1 MRKLL
6 DVFFHFLYHQIAFAY
21 DLVAATVSF
30 GHWKNWILEVLPF
43 IDGTRILE
51 IGHGPG
57 HLQRALLS
65 QGLDSIAIDE
75 SSSMGMLAQR
85 NTNNSARLIRGLG
98 QQLPFANKSFDT
110 VVATF
115 PAEYINDPQT
125 LSEVKRCLSDGGR
138 FIVLPVALPGNRFL
152 SWLFRITGQ
161 ATSDAVKVIQEK
173 IKDPFIKSDFDM
185 ETQVLNLKSGTL
197 IIIIAKPSAA
207 KANEA
212 G

>member
-75 SSSMGMLAQR
+75 SSSMGRLAQR
-85 NTNNSARLIRGLG
+85 NTNNTARLIRGLG